1 MQKPV
6 PGEIDQAVLDP
17 DVPNIYA
24 NGFSCAL
31 GLGDVA
37 VLLKNGPRSIGVLNM
52 SYTTAKT
59 MAEKLLGLVSF
70 LEEKSGN
77 RVMTTEEIKTIFTRD
92 AQGDINKLH

>member
-1 MQKPV
+1 MQKPA

-17 DVPNIYA
+17 DIPNIYA

-37 VLLKNGPRSIGVLNM
+37 VLLKNGPRPIGVLNM
-52 SYTTAKT
+52 SFTTAKT
-59 MAEKLLGLVSF
+59 LAEKLLGLVSF

-77 RVMTTEEIKTIFTRD
+77 RVLNTEEVKAVFTRD
-92 AQGDINKLH
+92 PKSQTSKLH

>member
-17 DVPNIYA
+17 DVPKIYA

-59 MAEKLLGLVSF
+59 LAEKLLGLVSF

-77 RVMTTEEIKTIFTRD
+77 RVLNTEEVKEVLTRD
-92 AQGDINKLH
+92 AQSQKRRLH